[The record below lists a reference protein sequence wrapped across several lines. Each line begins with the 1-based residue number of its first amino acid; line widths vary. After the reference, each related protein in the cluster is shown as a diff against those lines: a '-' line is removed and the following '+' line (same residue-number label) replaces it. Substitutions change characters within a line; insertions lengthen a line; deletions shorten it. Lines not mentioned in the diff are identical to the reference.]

1 MNKLIIDKLTDQL
14 ILYKKDKSKK
24 WKAIAL
30 QKAIS
35 NLKDVNFE
43 IKNSNDVKDIKG
55 IGNGI
60 LKRIDEILNTGT
72 LEDLSTTNVLANEN
86 SNNLLN
92 IFKNITGVGDVK
104 ALEWINLGYSS
115 INDILIAV
123 KDGKLE
129 ITHHIKIGLKYY
141 EEFQKRIPQSEVKQ
155 IENIF
160 QNILSK
166 FNNKLSF
173 HICGSYR
180 RGCVDSGDI
189 DILFTNFN
197 DTNIDIYSNK
207 YLSNLITLCKQN
219 GFIIDDLTTLGEKKY
234 MGVCKINNSIA
245 RRIDIRCVSKDEY
258 YAALLYF
265 TGSKNFNL
273 LIRKKANSLGY
284 SLNEYGLINKKNKI
298 LYPLKSEEELFEILK
313 IPYVSPSDR
322 NF

>member
-1 MNKLIIDKLTDQL
+1 MNKSIIDKLTDQL
-14 ILYKKDKSKK
+14 ILYKKDKSNK

-35 NLKDVNFE
+35 NLKDVKFE

-72 LEDLSTTNVLANEN
+72 LEDLSTTNVSFNEN
-86 SNNLLN
+86 SKNLLN

-104 ALEWINLGYSS
+104 AFEWANLGYSS
-115 INDILIAV
+115 INDILVAIR
-123 KDGKLE
+123 DGKLE
-129 ITHHIKIGLKYY
+129 VTHHIKIGLKYY
-141 EEFQKRIPQSEVKQ
+141 DEFQKRIPQSEVKQ

-160 QNILSK
+160 QNILLK

-180 RGCVDSGDI
+180 RGCIDSGDV

-197 DTNIDIYSNK
+197 DTNNDIYSNK
-207 YLSNLITLCKQN
+207 YLSNLITICKQN

-284 SLNEYGLINKKNKI
+284 SLNEYGLINKNTKI
-298 LYPLKSEEELFEILK
+298 LHPLKSEEELFEILK
-313 IPYVSPSDR
+313 IPYVLQSDR